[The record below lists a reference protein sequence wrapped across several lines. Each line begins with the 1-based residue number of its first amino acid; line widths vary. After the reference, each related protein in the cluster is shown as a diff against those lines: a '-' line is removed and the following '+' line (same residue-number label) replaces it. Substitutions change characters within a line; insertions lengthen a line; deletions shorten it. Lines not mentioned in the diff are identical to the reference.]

1 MKKKKKIIQ
10 IGLLITLTIGSIGCQ
25 SHSVQMTSGKK
36 YLSNYSN
43 YDPTETNASEL
54 NEEVKAIASIEPSI
68 QFPSRIGLVKLF
80 NGRITNL
87 SVEEIEAW
95 EELRSTMGATF
106 GDFIPVSPM
115 IAEMVFTPRKTSGK
129 SKESPSDIFRKVRL
143 GAARQHLDHVLIYEV
158 FSETKTTKLASSV
171 ANWTIIGGYFV
182 PSREIETSG
191 FANALL
197 LDVRNGYPYGTASA
211 TLNATEFSASQT
223 YRDNSRNLADKN
235 QVSTVIK
242 LIPEVQK
249 MMKKLMEESKQA

>member
-1 MKKKKKIIQ
+1 MKSRAIQ
-10 IGLLITLTIGSIGCQ
+10 IGLLIILSLASIGCQ

-36 YLSNYSN
+36 YLSNYTN
-43 YDPTETNASEL
+43 HDVTETNASDL

-68 QFPSRIGLVKLF
+68 KFPSRIGLVKLF

-87 SVEEIEAW
+87 SVQEVEAW
-95 EELRSTMGATF
+95 EESRSTMGAEF

-115 IAEMVFTPRKTSGK
+115 IAEMVYTPGKTDSK
-129 SKESPSDIFRKVRL
+129 SKGNPSEIFRKVRL

-158 FSETKTTKLASSV
+158 FSDTKTTKLASSV

-182 PSREIETSG
+182 PSREIETTG

-223 YRDNSRNLADKN
+223 YRDKTRNLTDKN
-235 QVSTVIK
+235 QISTVIK
-242 LIPEVQK
+242 LIPQVQQ
-249 MMKKLMEESKQA
+249 MMIKLMQDPKQA

>member
-1 MKKKKKIIQ
+1 MNNRTIQ
-10 IGLLITLTIGSIGCQ
+10 IGLLIILSLASIGCQ

-36 YLSNYSN
+36 YLSNYTN
-43 YDPTETNASEL
+43 YDATEMNASDL

-95 EELRSTMGATF
+95 EESRSTMGITF

-115 IAEMVFTPRKTSGK
+115 IAEMVYTPKSTHGK
-129 SKESPSDIFRKVRL
+129 SKSNPSDIFRKVRL

-182 PSREIETSG
+182 PSREIKTTG

-211 TLNATEFSASQT
+211 TLNAKEFSASQT
-223 YRDNSRNLADKN
+223 YRDRSRNLADQN
-235 QVSTVIK
+235 QVSTVLK
-242 LIPEVQK
+242 LIPEVQQ
-249 MMKKLMEESKQA
+249 MMKKLLQDSKQA

>member
-1 MKKKKKIIQ
+1 MKNKATQ
-10 IGLLITLTIGSIGCQ
+10 IGLLLVLSLASIGCQ

-95 EELRSTMGATF
+95 EELRRTMGATF

-115 IAEMVFTPRKTSGK
+115 IAEMVYTPRETNSK
-129 SKESPSDIFRKVRL
+129 SKGNPSDIFRKVRL
-143 GAARQHLDHVLIYEV
+143 GAARQHLEHVLIYEV

-182 PSREIETSG
+182 PSREIETAG

-223 YRDNSRNLADKN
+223 YRDNSRNLSDKN

-242 LIPEVQK
+242 LIPEVQQ
-249 MMKKLMEESKQA
+249 MMEKLMEESKQT

>member
-1 MKKKKKIIQ
+1 MKNKATQ
-10 IGLLITLTIGSIGCQ
+10 IGLLLVLSLASVGCQ

-36 YLSNYSN
+36 YLSNYTN
-43 YDPTETNASEL
+43 YDATENNASDL

-95 EELRSTMGATF
+95 EELRRTMGATF

-115 IAEMVFTPRKTSGK
+115 IAEMVYTPRETNSK
-129 SKESPSDIFRKVRL
+129 SKGNPSDIFRKVRL

-182 PSREIETSG
+182 PSREIETAG

-223 YRDNSRNLADKN
+223 YRDNSRNLSDKN

-242 LIPEVQK
+242 LIPEVQQ
-249 MMKKLMEESKQA
+249 MMEKLMEESKQT

>member
-1 MKKKKKIIQ
+1 MKNKATQ
-10 IGLLITLTIGSIGCQ
+10 IGLLLVLSLASIGCQ

-36 YLSNYSN
+36 YLSNYTN
-43 YDPTETNASEL
+43 YDATETNASDL

-68 QFPSRIGLVKLF
+68 QFPSMIGLVKLF

-95 EELRSTMGATF
+95 EELRRTMGATF

-115 IAEMVFTPRKTSGK
+115 IAEMVYTPRKTNSK
-129 SKESPSDIFRKVRL
+129 SKGNPSDIFRKVRL

-182 PSREIETSG
+182 PSREIETAG

-223 YRDNSRNLADKN
+223 YRDNSRNLSDKN

-242 LIPEVQK
+242 LIPEVQQ
-249 MMKKLMEESKQA
+249 MMEKLMEESKQT

>member
-1 MKKKKKIIQ
+1 MKNKATQ
-10 IGLLITLTIGSIGCQ
+10 IGLLLVLSLASVGCQ

-36 YLSNYSN
+36 YLSNYTN
-43 YDPTETNASEL
+43 YDATETNASDL

-95 EELRSTMGATF
+95 EELRRTMGATF

-115 IAEMVFTPRKTSGK
+115 IAEMVYTPRETNSK
-129 SKESPSDIFRKVRL
+129 SKGNPSDIFRKVRL
-143 GAARQHLDHVLIYEV
+143 GAARQHLDHVLVYEV

-182 PSREIETSG
+182 PSREIETAG

-223 YRDNSRNLADKN
+223 YRDNSRNLSDKN

-242 LIPEVQK
+242 LIPEVQQ
-249 MMKKLMEESKQA
+249 MMEKLMEESKQT

>member
-1 MKKKKKIIQ
+1 MKNKATQ
-10 IGLLITLTIGSIGCQ
+10 IGLLLVLSLASVGCQ

-36 YLSNYSN
+36 YLSNYTN
-43 YDPTETNASEL
+43 YDATETNASDL

-95 EELRSTMGATF
+95 EELRRTMGATF

-115 IAEMVFTPRKTSGK
+115 IAEMVYTPRETNSK
-129 SKESPSDIFRKVRL
+129 SKGNPSDIFRKVRL

-182 PSREIETSG
+182 PSREIETAG

-211 TLNATEFSASQT
+211 TLNATEFSASQN
-223 YRDNSRNLADKN
+223 YRDNSRNLSDKN

-242 LIPEVQK
+242 LIPEVQQ
-249 MMKKLMEESKQA
+249 MMEKLMEESKQT

>member
-87 SVEEIEAW
+87 SVKEIEAW
-95 EELRSTMGATF
+95 EESRSTMGATF

-115 IAEMVFTPRKTSGK
+115 IAEMVFTPRKTNGK

>member
-1 MKKKKKIIQ
+1 MKNKATQ
-10 IGLLITLTIGSIGCQ
+10 IGLLLVLSLASIGCQ

-36 YLSNYSN
+36 YLSNYTN
-43 YDPTETNASEL
+43 YDATETNASDL

-95 EELRSTMGATF
+95 EESRRAMGATF

-115 IAEMVFTPRKTSGK
+115 IAEMVYTPRKTNSK
-129 SKESPSDIFRKVRL
+129 SKGNPSDIFRKVRL

-182 PSREIETSG
+182 PSREIETAG

-223 YRDNSRNLADKN
+223 YRDNSRNLSDKN

-242 LIPEVQK
+242 LIPEVQQ
-249 MMKKLMEESKQA
+249 MMEKLMEESKQT

>member
-1 MKKKKKIIQ
+1 MKNKATQ
-10 IGLLITLTIGSIGCQ
+10 IGLLLVLSLASIGCQ

-36 YLSNYSN
+36 YLSNYTN
-43 YDPTETNASEL
+43 YDATETNASDL

-95 EELRSTMGATF
+95 EELRRTMGATF

-115 IAEMVFTPRKTSGK
+115 IAEMVYTPRETNSK
-129 SKESPSDIFRKVRL
+129 SKGNPSDIFRKVRL

-182 PSREIETSG
+182 PSREIETAG

-211 TLNATEFSASQT
+211 TLNATEFSASQN
-223 YRDNSRNLADKN
+223 YRDNSRNLSDKN

-242 LIPEVQK
+242 LIPEVQQ
-249 MMKKLMEESKQA
+249 MMEKLMEESKQT

>member
-1 MKKKKKIIQ
+1 MKNKATQ
-10 IGLLITLTIGSIGCQ
+10 IGLLLVLSLASIGCQ

-36 YLSNYSN
+36 YLSNYTN
-43 YDPTETNASEL
+43 YDATETNASDL

-95 EELRSTMGATF
+95 EELRRTMGATF

-115 IAEMVFTPRKTSGK
+115 IAEMVYTPRKTNSK
-129 SKESPSDIFRKVRL
+129 SKGNPSDIFRKVRL

-182 PSREIETSG
+182 PSREIETAG

-223 YRDNSRNLADKN
+223 YRDNSRNLSDKN

-242 LIPEVQK
+242 LIPEVQQ
-249 MMKKLMEESKQA
+249 MMEKLMEESKQT

>member
-1 MKKKKKIIQ
+1 MKNRAIQ
-10 IGLLITLTIGSIGCQ
+10 IGLIIILSMASMGCQ

-36 YLSNYSN
+36 YLSNYTN
-43 YDPTETNASEL
+43 YDATETNASDL
-54 NEEVKAIASIEPSI
+54 NEEVKAIANIEPSI

-95 EELRSTMGATF
+95 EEARSTMAITF

-115 IAEMVFTPRKTSGK
+115 IAEMVYTSRKTNSK
-129 SKESPSDIFRKVRL
+129 SKSNPSEIFRKIRL

-182 PSREIETSG
+182 PSREIETTG

-197 LDVRNGYPYGTASA
+197 LDVRNGYPYGSASA
-211 TLNATEFSASQT
+211 SLNAKEFSASQT
-223 YRDNSRNLADKN
+223 YRDKSRNLADEN
-235 QVSTVIK
+235 QISTVIK
-242 LIPEVQK
+242 LIPEVQE
-249 MMKKLMEESKQA
+249 MMKKLIEESKQA

>member
-1 MKKKKKIIQ
+1 MKSRAIQ
-10 IGLLITLTIGSIGCQ
+10 IGLLIILSLVSIGCQ

-36 YLSNYSN
+36 YLSNYTN
-43 YDPTETNASEL
+43 HDVTETNASDL

-68 QFPSRIGLVKLF
+68 NFPSRIGLVKLY

-87 SVEEIEAW
+87 SVQEVEAW
-95 EELRSTMGATF
+95 EELRSTMGSEF
-106 GDFIPVSPM
+106 GDFIPVNPM
-115 IAEMVFTPRKTSGK
+115 IAEMVYTPRNTNSK
-129 SKESPSDIFRKVRL
+129 SKSNPSEIFRKVRL

-158 FSETKTTKLASSV
+158 FSDTKTTKLASSV

-182 PSREIETSG
+182 PSREIETTG

-211 TLNATEFSASQT
+211 TLNSTEYSALQT
-223 YRDNSRNLADKN
+223 YRDKTRNLAGKN

>member
-1 MKKKKKIIQ
+1 MKKRTIQ
-10 IGLLITLTIGSIGCQ
+10 IGLLFALCLVSIGCQ

-36 YLSNYSN
+36 YLSGYTTHES
-43 YDPTETNASEL
+43 TEANASDL
-54 NEEVKAIASIEPSI
+54 NEEVKAMASIEPSI
-68 QFPSRIGLVKLF
+68 QFPARIGLVKLF

-87 SVEEIEAW
+87 TVDEVEAW
-95 EELRSTMGATF
+95 EESRAEMGSQF

-115 IAEMVFTPRKTSGK
+115 VAEMVYTPRSTTGK
-129 SKESPSDIFRKVRL
+129 SKTNPSDIFRKVRL

-182 PSREIETSG
+182 PSREIKTTG

-211 TLNATEFSASQT
+211 TLNAKEFSASQT
-223 YRDNSRNLADKN
+223 YRDRSR
-235 QVSTVIK
+235 STTDDGKTGARFKTSLEI
-242 LIPEVQK
+242 E
-249 MMKKLMEESKQA
+249 

>member
-1 MKKKKKIIQ
+1 MKNKATQ
-10 IGLLITLTIGSIGCQ
+10 IGLLLVLSLASIGCQ

-36 YLSNYSN
+36 YLSNYTN
-43 YDPTETNASEL
+43 YDATETNASDL

-95 EELRSTMGATF
+95 EELRRTMGATF

-115 IAEMVFTPRKTSGK
+115 IAEMVYTPRETNSK
-129 SKESPSDIFRKVRL
+129 SKGNPSDIFRKVRL

-182 PSREIETSG
+182 PSREIETAG

-211 TLNATEFSASQT
+211 TLTATEFSASQT
-223 YRDNSRNLADKN
+223 YRDNSRNLRDKN

-242 LIPEVQK
+242 LIPEVQQ
-249 MMKKLMEESKQA
+249 MMEKLMEESKQT

>member
-1 MKKKKKIIQ
+1 MKNKATQ
-10 IGLLITLTIGSIGCQ
+10 IGLLLVLSLASIGCQ

-36 YLSNYSN
+36 YLSNYTN
-43 YDPTETNASEL
+43 YDATETNASDL

-95 EELRSTMGATF
+95 EELRRTMGATF

-115 IAEMVFTPRKTSGK
+115 IAEMVYTPRKTNSK
-129 SKESPSDIFRKVRL
+129 SKGNPSDIFRKVRL
-143 GAARQHLDHVLIYEV
+143 GAARQHLDHVLVYEV

-182 PSREIETSG
+182 PSREIETAG

-223 YRDNSRNLADKN
+223 YRDNSRNLSDKN

-242 LIPEVQK
+242 LIPEVQQ
-249 MMKKLMEESKQA
+249 MMEKLMEESKQT

>member
-1 MKKKKKIIQ
+1 MKNKATQ
-10 IGLLITLTIGSIGCQ
+10 IGLLLVLSLASIGCQ

-36 YLSNYSN
+36 YLSNYTN
-43 YDPTETNASEL
+43 YDATETNASDL

-95 EELRSTMGATF
+95 EELRRTMGATF

-115 IAEMVFTPRKTSGK
+115 IAEMVYTPRETNSK
-129 SKESPSDIFRKVRL
+129 SKGNPSDIFRKVRL
-143 GAARQHLDHVLIYEV
+143 GAARQHLDHVLVYEV

-182 PSREIETSG
+182 PSREIETAG

-223 YRDNSRNLADKN
+223 YRDNSRNLSDKN

-242 LIPEVQK
+242 LIPEVQQ
-249 MMKKLMEESKQA
+249 MMEKLMEESKQT

>member
-1 MKKKKKIIQ
+1 MKNKATQ
-10 IGLLITLTIGSIGCQ
+10 IGLLLVLSLASIGCQ

-36 YLSNYSN
+36 YLSNYTN
-43 YDPTETNASEL
+43 YDATETNASDL

-95 EELRSTMGATF
+95 EELRRTMGATF

-115 IAEMVFTPRKTSGK
+115 IAEMVYTPRETNSK
-129 SKESPSDIFRKVRL
+129 SKGNPSDIFRKVRL

-182 PSREIETSG
+182 PSREIETAG

-223 YRDNSRNLADKN
+223 YRDNSRNLSDKN

-242 LIPEVQK
+242 LIPEVQQ
-249 MMKKLMEESKQA
+249 MMEKLMEESKQT

>member
-1 MKKKKKIIQ
+1 MKTRTIQAGLIIF
-10 IGLLITLTIGSIGCQ
+10 LSLASIGCQ
-25 SHSVQMTSGKK
+25 THSVQMTSGKK
-36 YLSNYSN
+36 YLSHYAD
-43 YDPTETNASEL
+43 YDANETNASDL
-54 NEEVKAIASIEPSI
+54 NEELKAIASIEPSLE
-68 QFPSRIGLVKLF
+68 FPSRIGLVKLF

-87 SVEEIEAW
+87 AAQEVEAW
-95 EELRSTMGATF
+95 EEAKSAMGDEF
-106 GDFIPVSPM
+106 GHFIPVNPM
-115 IAEMVFTPRKTSGK
+115 IAEMVYTPRKTNGK
-129 SKESPSDIFRKVRL
+129 SKDTPSDIFRKVRL
-143 GAARQHLDHVLIYEV
+143 GAARQHLDHVLVYEV

-211 TLNATEFSASQT
+211 TLSATEFSASQT
-223 YRDNSRNLADKN
+223 YRDKSRNLADKN

-249 MMKKLMEESKQA
+249 MMKKLMEKSKQA

>member
-1 MKKKKKIIQ
+1 MNNRTIQ
-10 IGLLITLTIGSIGCQ
+10 IGLLIILSLASIGCQ

-36 YLSNYSN
+36 YLSNYTN
-43 YDPTETNASEL
+43 YDATEMNASDL

-80 NGRITNL
+80 NGMITNL

-95 EELRSTMGATF
+95 EESRSTMGITF

-115 IAEMVFTPRKTSGK
+115 IAEMVYTPRKTNSK
-129 SKESPSDIFRKVRL
+129 SKSNPSEIFRKIRL

-182 PSREIETSG
+182 PSREIETTG

-197 LDVRNGYPYGTASA
+197 LDVRNGYP
-211 TLNATEFSASQT
+211 
-223 YRDNSRNLADKN
+223 
-235 QVSTVIK
+235 
-242 LIPEVQK
+242 
-249 MMKKLMEESKQA
+249 

>member
-1 MKKKKKIIQ
+1 MKNKATQ
-10 IGLLITLTIGSIGCQ
+10 IGLLLVLSLASVGCQ

-36 YLSNYSN
+36 YLSNYTN
-43 YDPTETNASEL
+43 YDATETNASDL

-95 EELRSTMGATF
+95 EELRRTMGATF

-115 IAEMVFTPRKTSGK
+115 IAEMVYTPRKTNSK
-129 SKESPSDIFRKVRL
+129 SKGNPSDIFRKVRL
-143 GAARQHLDHVLIYEV
+143 GAARQHLDHVLVYEV

-182 PSREIETSG
+182 PSREIETAG

-223 YRDNSRNLADKN
+223 YRDNSRNLSDKN

-242 LIPEVQK
+242 LIPEVQQ
-249 MMKKLMEESKQA
+249 MMEKLMEESKQT